1 MEFYTTDYK
10 EYDYEI
16 DAATGAVISFD
27 YDADHYTPPQTGTG
41 TSVTAEQ
48 AKAKALAHA
57 GLTSSQVTF
66 VQCKLDWDDGR
77 QVYDVEFYTTDYKE
91 YDYEI
96 DAATGAVIS
105 FDYDADHYTPPQTG
119 TGTLIG
125 VEKAKS
131 IALAKVPGATASN
144 IRKARLDYDDGRAE
158 YEVEIVYN
166 AMEYD
171 FEIDGYTGAIL
182 SWDRDS
188 IYD

>member
-1 MEFYTTDYK
+1 ML
-10 EYDYEI
+10 
-16 DAATGAVISFD
+16 S
-27 YDADHYTPPQTGTG
+27 
-41 TSVTAEQ
+41 
-48 AKAKALAHA
+48 HA